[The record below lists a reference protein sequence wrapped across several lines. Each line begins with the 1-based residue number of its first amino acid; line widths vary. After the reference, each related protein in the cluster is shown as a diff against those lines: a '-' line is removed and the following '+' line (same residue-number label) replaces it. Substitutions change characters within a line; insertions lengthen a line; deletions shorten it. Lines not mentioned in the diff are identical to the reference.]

1 MTPSRFHRSC
11 LCLLVASALLADAK
25 AGDGETSP
33 LSDQPQRVEIE
44 APLPSHEEH
53 AYADLLE
60 AMTQFEAWQATH
72 PGARMSFQ
80 VRPRKDASVMH
91 GLALTIDDPV
101 GRTRTPV
108 DVGPDGRFVLPVS
121 ATLQSHSAIV
131 RANRTNGTLAWSLQ
145 VTHDGDDPH
154 ERRLG
159 DLREECHLDLYAAT
173 LIRGVKTPSFYALKA
188 IGNVCA
194 NRLVGYPAYADH
206 PVFAVHVRDGERRG
220 YLRGD
225 LVHDGEVTVVP
236 LAALYDWAY
245 LLRDYSYFPHELM
258 ADSTWPDAAVLH
270 LTFADDPADPP
281 VPGAVGVSQ

>member
-1 MTPSRFHRSC
+1 MTPSSFHRSC
-11 LCLLVASALLADAK
+11 LCLLVASALLADAN
-25 AGDGETSP
+25 AGNLETP
-33 LSDQPQRVEIE
+33 PEPDQPQHVEI
-44 APLPSHEEH
+44 AAQLPSHEEH
-53 AYADLLE
+53 AYADLLD
-60 AMTQFEAWQATH
+60 AMTQFEAWRATH
-72 PGARMSFQ
+72 AGARLSFRVQ
-80 VRPRKDASVMH
+80 ARKDAAVMT
-91 GLALTIDDPV
+91 GLRLTLFDPV
-101 GRTRTPV
+101 TLQGLPV
-108 DVGPDGRFVLPVS
+108 DVGPDGRFALPVS
-121 ATLQSHSAIV
+121 AMLRSHGAIV
-131 RANRTNGTLAWSLQ
+131 RANRTNGALAWSLQ

-159 DLREECHLDLYAAT
+159 DLREECHLDLYGAT
-173 LIRGVKTPSFYALKA
+173 LIRGIKTPSFYALKA
-188 IGNVCA
+188 VGNVCA

-258 ADSTWPDAAVLH
+258 ADSTWSDAAVLR

-281 VPGAVGVSQ
+281 APRAVGAAQ